1 MPRLFGAVLVAVSA
15 AAFGSL
21 AIFARYAYADGMDTF
36 TILFLRFA
44 LAALLM
50 LILLI
55 ARGEHLPRGAT
66 LLRLIGMGSLGYVG
80 QAFCYFTALRYAS
93 AGLVSLLLYL
103 YPVFVAVLS
112 AIVWRERMTAGKGLV
127 LLLALVG
134 TALTAGPAGGRTPG
148 VLLAVAAAAIYSVY
162 IIVGAQVMKSVTAVQ
177 SSVVIFGSAAAVF
190 GALMAVNGP
199 HPPMTVSGWAAI
211 AAIVLIAT
219 IVAVV
224 AFLAGLER
232 IGPTNAA
239 MFSTLEPVVTVSLA
253 VLLLGETLKPLTLL
267 GGGLILAAVLLLTG
281 GEFRRAKRE
290 IV

>member
-55 ARGEHLPRGAT
+55 ARREHLPRGAT

-112 AIVWRERMTAGKGLV
+112 VIVWRERMTAGKGLV

-281 GEFRRAKRE
+281 GELRRAKRE
-290 IV
+290 VV

>member
-112 AIVWRERMTAGKGLV
+112 VIVWRERMTAGKGLV

-134 TALTAGPAGGRTPG
+134 TALTVGPAGGRTPG

>member
-55 ARGEHLPRGAT
+55 ARREHLPRGAT

-253 VLLLGETLKPLTLL
+253 VLLLGETLKPLALL

>member
-134 TALTAGPAGGRTPG
+134 TALTAGPAGGQTPG

-281 GEFRRAKRE
+281 GELRRAKRE
-290 IV
+290 VV

>member
-134 TALTAGPAGGRTPG
+134 TALTAGPAGGQTPG

-281 GEFRRAKRE
+281 GELRRAKRE